1 MSRRILVTGASGTV
15 GGVVMRH
22 LAQMS
27 RTGGFDV
34 VGAAR
39 SDASSEKLQL
49 QGHASILFDYDRP
62 ETLGPAMQG
71 VDSLFLATGYTVDM
85 LVHAKRAL
93 DAAKK
98 QNVRHIVHLGALAPD
113 DTPHA
118 HFAWHQIIEH
128 TIRSMGFAYT
138 NLHPNFFIDTVWGAF
153 KQRPDRVV
161 HFVGDQKVSFISSD
175 DMAEVA
181 AMALADPDTHAG
193 QDYQLATEALTFFE
207 VAEILTEVTG
217 KPVEYRP
224 RPAADLLPILLK
236 QQMEPVYAKSLA
248 EGVAAIEAG
257 DVPMSGATYDTVAK
271 VTGHQPVGWRE
282 MAEAHKHEIMG

>member
-1 MSRRILVTGASGTV
+1 MTRRILVTGASGTV
-15 GGVVMRH
+15 GSVVMRH
-22 LAQMS
+22 LAQIS
-27 RTGGFDV
+27 QAVGLDV

-39 SDASSEKLQL
+39 GDASSEKLHL
-49 QGHASILFDYDRP
+49 QGHESILFDYDKP
-62 ETLGPAMQG
+62 ETLGPAMKG
-71 VDSLFLATGYTVDM
+71 VDTLFLATGYTVDM

-93 DAAKK
+93 NAAKK

-128 TIRSMGFAYT
+128 TIRSMGFTYT
-138 NLHPNFFIDTVWGAF
+138 NLHPNFFIDTVWDAF
-153 KQRPDRVV
+153 KHRPDRIV
-161 HFVGDQKVSFISSD
+161 HFVGDQRVSFISSD

-181 AMALADPDTHAG
+181 AKVLAGPDAHSG
-193 QDYQLATEALTFFE
+193 QDYRLATEALTFYE

-224 RPAADLLPILLK
+224 RPAADLLPVLLK

-257 DVPMSGATYDTVAK
+257 QVPMSGTTYDTVAK
-271 VTGHQPVGWRE
+271 VTGRQPIGWRE
-282 MAEAHKHEIMG
+282 FAKTRKHEIMG